1 MEAVRT
7 YLLNCSESL
16 ILQHGHSTSAGEQPT
31 HIQEVALVTLSSLLL
46 KTLDYI
52 GHCKALRICVL
63 ADNVLSRIDPLVEC
77 VHLVKLDL
85 RGNQISHLPSS
96 SFWRNLKDLQL
107 LILHDNNMVMKK
119 DVSGLSGCPNL
130 FALTLY
136 DTPLSLQVGYRHC
149 VINTIWSL
157 KALDKHVISDEEIV
171 ENWHLPSKFKAK
183 GPQFGV
189 NLYPQIQAD
198 SYDNEIKV
206 VHGIIAEINRI
217 QAVYSPV
224 LIIQKW
230 IRGHL
235 ARRHLGF
242 SGRLCGSVC
251 PWRGLARTSPSA
263 RTQVSPP
270 SPGTG
275 RGHRTRQHWAAR
287 LQKGQKED
295 DLTFKKLHVNL
306 SKLMQEDC
314 KEIQQDVISARSLDS
329 TKLQN
334 LTVPCNTPQRSA
346 TIKPSGDVDVA
357 DLHPMDTESFRLFGL
372 KATMHLSEP
381 FADILMSRKAD
392 GQDIREAIGRF
403 HKQKGHPPSIQQP
416 RPPKPRPPTI
426 TVEERLIGRCY
437 ERPSLRLF
445 QEVERAYGARKKA
458 EDFRARAERV
468 AQVRELRT
476 DAHRHRDDFREARRK
491 EAHEQREQE
500 RAEVEQTMLRH
511 RARREQEVQLVRQNY
526 VSFCERKRTRQAERE
541 KVESFARQHMM
552 LDAAVVRQCTRHTRM
567 HLLCEKR
574 QRLLAN
580 RIKHP
585 GTASVVSHLATHSL
599 LLPDPALLGP
609 KAPKECCV

>member
-136 DTPLSLQVGYRHC
+136 DTPLSLQ
-149 VINTIWSL
+149 
-157 KALDKHVISDEEIV
+157 
-171 ENWHLPSKFKAK
+171 
-183 GPQFGV
+183 
-189 NLYPQIQAD
+189 D

-346 TIKPSGDVDVA
+346 TIKPSGGGHNVDVA